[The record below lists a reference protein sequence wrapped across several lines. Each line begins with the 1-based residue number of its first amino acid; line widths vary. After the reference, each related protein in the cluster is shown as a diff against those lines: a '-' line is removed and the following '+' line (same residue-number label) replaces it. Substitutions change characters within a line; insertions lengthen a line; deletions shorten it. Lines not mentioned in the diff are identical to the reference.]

1 VAAVQDSMQGQFPS
15 AQSLLVLAG
24 YALVFGFIAK
34 RFFRWE

>member
-1 VAAVQDSMQGQFPS
+1 MQGQFPS